1 MLNGVMTMPPFAW
14 MWPPIA
20 PTEASM
26 EVRVPSSPLIG
37 ASVTLTFVAERLKLL
52 VVSVKLIVPL
62 RTLTLSMFQLQSFGV
77 FFVCRKSRLFF
88 GFFGVLFDLSLLFLN
103 DVRQQLN

>member
-77 FFVCRKSRLFF
+77 FF
-88 GFFGVLFDLSLLFLN
+88 
-103 DVRQQLN
+103 